1 MFLGQPL
8 SCFSLVLNVEM
19 PCDGVI
25 LTSDDMAKPTPSSPH
40 QNGVY
45 ALFFCSDCRLPGL
58 CKRNDLVEN
67 A

>member
-1 MFLGQPL
+1 MFSGQPL
-8 SCFSLVLNVEM
+8 SCFSPVLNVEM

-45 ALFFCSDCRLPGL
+45 ALFFCSGLPGL
-58 CKRNDLVEN
+58 CKRNGLLEN